1 METNQINLFK
11 KQGKV
16 ADLVEFTQ
24 NENINGSI
32 GIGHTRWATHG
43 EPNDTNAHPHYSM
56 DKRIALIHNGIIENY
71 DSIREELISRG
82 YEFKSQTD
90 TEALVHLIDDIQ
102 KREGVSLYEAVCQA
116 LKSVV
121 GA

>member
-1 METNQINLFK
+1 
-11 KQGKV
+11 
-16 ADLVEFTQ
+16 
-24 NENINGSI
+24 
-32 GIGHTRWATHG
+32 
-43 EPNDTNAHPHYSM
+43 M

-102 KREGVSLYEAVCQA
+102 KEKLFHFMKLFV
-116 LKSVV
+116 KH
-121 GA
+121 